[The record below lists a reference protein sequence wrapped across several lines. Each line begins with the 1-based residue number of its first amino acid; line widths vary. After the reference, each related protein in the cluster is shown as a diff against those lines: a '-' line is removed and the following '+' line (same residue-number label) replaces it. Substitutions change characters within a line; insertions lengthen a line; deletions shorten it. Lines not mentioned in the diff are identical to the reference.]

1 MGNEQAGRSEQDGM
15 RGTGKCRGRSKWE
28 RTAGDRKAKRTPLV
42 GDVQEYGEFYEERG
56 EDANKVW
63 IL

>member
-1 MGNEQAGRSEQDGM
+1 M